1 MLSYTFAP
9 FIVQQLFYENQKS
22 IADKYCINKSKPQLH
37 CNGKCYLTKQLKALN
52 DDESSNN
59 SNSPKLTINVAI
71 EPFILEPFDV
81 NYPSFPPDKKEF
93 FSYQDVFLHTA
104 FIAGIFHP
112 PCAA

>member
-9 FIVQQLFYENQKS
+9 LIVQQLFYENQKI

-52 DDESSNN
+52 DDETSNT
-59 SNSPKLTINVAI
+59 SNSQKLTIKVAI
-71 EPFILEPFDV
+71 EPFIIEPI
-81 NYPSFPPDKKEF
+81 NSYNPSFSLNKKEF
-93 FSYQDVFLHTA
+93 FSYQNVFLHTA